1 MTLGAGSRCQEST
14 VITFEWDLMGL
25 KEIFETSKDDEKS
38 PLIASSV
45 FGGGRWQLHFYAS
58 AARASSCSL
67 YIAAVPT
74 PEELSLG
81 AQTCLSQ
88 GGWPR
93 EGPQW
98 SRKGPFSFTFEIKS
112 LDGTIPIVARG
123 PYEPMARKEFTS
135 NCSTWGYPQYVRRT
149 EIFGE
154 RAIAKANNG
163 VKIICTMTYPLA
175 SVSVLAQ
182 PSTIPTS
189 RPISPE
195 IIDTM
200 VDLFDNPAHSDV
212 VFKFPNRHGP
222 GYKSLYASK
231 KVLARRSE
239 YFKSMFEGGFA
250 ESSYSSS
257 LDAGR
262 LSSVTPSRLSSRYT
276 ASHLKLPA
284 RPSVLD
290 DLDDVDDD
298 DSDADSDYDA
308 PSEDE
313 CEFMTAGSMEVE
325 LPRPASP
332 ISDHRRQVTYLQSCD
347 GDDVVRPM
355 TPESAHSDSDE
366 SSGGLQPLVRSTVR
380 RPMAAPAMASSMQVV
395 IVRDTAYLTY
405 RALIFSL
412 YTDDTTFGPL
422 ASTYHTDRTS
432 ANKNGT
438 EFPYTSRRSYVQSRI
453 TPPKAEARQ
462 KSPLPCS
469 PKSLYKL
476 ADRLDLPLVKKRAFH
491 AIKNSLNPRNVATE
505 LFGNFSSLFPEV
517 RKIELDYLLGHWEEV
532 SHSDTLMYD
541 MNPFHPSS
549 PMTPG
554 FGSRSRPSS
563 ARHNRLHHQISTTN
577 QDIFVQL
584 LQSLRPKSRRSMTG
598 PAGAT
603 MGPDGDEDDTLMDGH
618 YSL

>member
-45 FGGGRWQLHFYAS
+45 FGGGKWQLHFYAS

-74 PEELSLG
+74 PEEIALG

-98 SRKGPFSFTFEIKS
+98 TRKGPFSFTFEIKS

-135 NCSTWGYPQYVRRT
+135 SCSTWGYPQYVRRT
-149 EIFGE
+149 EIFGD

-175 SVSVLAQ
+175 PVSVPAQ
-182 PSTIPTS
+182 PSAAPTS
-189 RPISPE
+189 RPVSPD

-200 VDLFDNPAHSDV
+200 ADLFDNPTHSDV

-222 GYKSLYASK
+222 GYQSIYASK
-231 KVLARRSE
+231 KLLARRSE

-250 ESSYSSS
+250 ESTYSSYLETNLLS
-257 LDAGR
+257 PVSPTR
-262 LSSVTPSRLSSRYT
+262 LNSRFG

-284 RPSVLD
+284 RPSV
-290 DLDDVDDD
+290 DLDDIDDD

-308 PSEDE
+308 PSSDDE
-313 CEFMTAGSMEVE
+313 CDFISRGNMEIE
-325 LPRPASP
+325 LSGPAVP
-332 ISDHRRQVTYLQSCD
+332 LSDPQRQVTYLQSCD
-347 GDDVVRPM
+347 GED
-355 TPESAHSDSDE
+355 T
-366 SSGGLQPLVRSTVR
+366 PLVKSTARRSMV
-380 RPMAAPAMASSMQVV
+380 APTATSSMQVI

-405 RALIFSL
+405 RALLFAL
-412 YTDDTTFGPL
+412 YTDDITFGPL
-422 ASTYHTDRTS
+422 ASTYHTDRTA
-432 ANKNGT
+432 ANKKDGD
-438 EFPYTSRRSYVQSRI
+438 FPYSTRREYVQSRLSQ
-453 TPPKAEARQ
+453 PKTEAQR
-462 KSPLPCS
+462 KAPLPCS

-476 ADRLDLPLVKKRAFH
+476 ADRFDLPQIKRRAFQ
-491 AIKNSLNPRNVATE
+491 AIKNSLNPRNVAAE
-505 LFGNFSSLFPEV
+505 LFGTFSSLFPEV
-517 RKIELDYLLGHWEEV
+517 RKFELDYLLSHWEEV

-549 PMTPG
+549 SPITPG
-554 FGSRSRPSS
+554 FGSRLRPTS
-563 ARHNRLHHQISTTN
+563 ARHNRLQQQISTTN

-584 LQSLRPKSRRSMTG
+584 LQSLRPKSRRSMAGTA
-598 PAGAT
+598 AGAEL
-603 MGPDGDEDDTLMDGH
+603 GDDDDVQMDAF
-618 YSL
+618 YS